1 MSLARLTWRQ
11 FAAHRAVSVALAVV
25 VLLVAFVVTAWPR
38 AVAATNTAQVEHVLS
53 GSTPLQRDVIA
64 VSQSL
69 PDLGPADPVGS
80 TALDAGS
87 EELWGAFVQG
97 LDTLRDAQPE
107 PLRTAL
113 GEPGFTVEDEAR
125 DLPEIPGNDVRFPSG
140 ALKVDPRLAEHATL
154 VAGDWPGPVEAPA
167 PVSGQD
173 GTAVVDA
180 DGTVHVS
187 GRQVL
192 DVVVSAGAAEVLGW
206 SVGDVHELDPLTS
219 VRLTGTFEA
228 VDPDDDYWQH
238 NPYSATP
245 QVVDDINLGRS
256 ARTAMYLD
264 AATADEAFLL
274 DATTRVWFPVTG
286 AGVEADEVA
295 VLLAQLRGFTATPHP
310 VVEDGSFVLTPSS
323 EMTSV
328 LSSLL
333 AQQRASAA
341 ILAVVAVGPLGVTL
355 AVLLLGARLVV
366 SRRRASLA
374 LLRARGGSGA
384 QLRGLM
390 GAEGLALGL
399 PAAAVGAVAAV
410 LAVPAAAGGGAVG
423 PGTFVAAL
431 LVAALPAV
439 LFALTTSPAGLR
451 DARTDLGTTRGRWRV
466 LVEVLV
472 VVLAAVSV
480 VLLLQRGVVVGPV
493 VDPGSGAGPDAV
505 AGAEPG
511 TGTGVDPLLAAAPLL
526 LALATCVVVLRVYPL
541 PVRALE
547 RAFRPRRDLVPFLGA
562 ARAVRDPAGGAV
574 PALALVVGVAVAL
587 FSGVL
592 YSTVRSGVETLAW
605 GTVGAD
611 LRVSGPIMDDEV
623 VERLRAVDGVA
634 EVATVT
640 DAGELPLRAGVSGE
654 RVTVLAVDTDELAAV
669 QAEVPGA
676 HALPD
681 GLGTPGDRLP
691 VVVSGAL
698 SIPAGAQD
706 VTLVA
711 STPADVDVLATSG
724 PVPGLSAQRA
734 FVVVDR
740 DLASEALD
748 VTFRPRV
755 ALLALDDGA
764 DTAAVRAAVSDV
776 LPRSA
781 LASPHEISSEALGSP
796 AAEGMNRAFV
806 VAIVLSGLLCAA
818 AVVMTLMIG
827 APARDR
833 LVAVLRTLGLERR
846 GTRGLVAWEIG
857 PWALAALVV
866 GALLGL
872 AVPALVLAA
881 VDLTPFTGGDAQPS
895 LAVDPALLGLVV
907 GGFVVVV
914 VAAVAA
920 SSALSRR
927 TNLAAELRIGEER

>member
-1 MSLARLTWRQ
+1 MRLARLTWRQ

-53 GSTPLQRDVIA
+53 TSTPLQRDVIT
-64 VSQSL
+64 VSQSA
-69 PDLGPADPVGS
+69 PDLGPAEPAGS
-80 TALDAGS
+80 TGLDAGA
-87 EELWGAFVQG
+87 EEAWGAFVQG
-97 LDTLRDAQPE
+97 LTTLRDDQPE

-113 GEPGFTVEDEAR
+113 GDPAFTIEDEAR
-125 DLPEIPGNDVRFPSG
+125 ALPEVAGNDVRFPSG
-140 ALKVDPRLAEHATL
+140 VLKIDPRLAEHVTL
-154 VAGDWPGPVEAPA
+154 VAGEWPGPVEE
-167 PVSGQD
+167 PVPSGD

-180 DGTVHVS
+180 DGTVHVI
-187 GRQVL
+187 GAQVL
-192 DVVVSAGAAEVLGW
+192 DVVTSAEAADVLGW
-206 SVGDVHELDPLTS
+206 SVGDVHELDALTR

-228 VDPDDDYWQH
+228 VDPADDYWQH
-238 NPYSATP
+238 NPYSAAP
-245 QVVDDINLGRS
+245 QVVDDLNLGRS
-256 ARTAMYLD
+256 ARTALYLD
-264 AATADEAFLL
+264 AATADQAFLL
-274 DATTRVWFPVTG
+274 DPTTRVWYPVTG
-286 AGVEADEVA
+286 AGVEADDVA
-295 VLLAQLRGFTATPHP
+295 PLLAQLRGFTATPHP
-310 VVEDGSFVLTPSS
+310 VVDGGTFVLTPAS
-323 EMTSV
+323 EMTTV

-333 AQQRASAA
+333 AQQRASSA
-341 ILAVVAVGPLGVTL
+341 ILAVVAVGPLGVTV

-366 SRRRASLA
+366 SRRRTSLA
-374 LLRARGGSGA
+374 LLRARGASGV

-399 PAAAVGAVAAV
+399 PAAALGAVAAV
-410 LAVPAAAGGGAVG
+410 LAVPAAAGGGSVG
-423 PGTFVAAL
+423 PGTFVPAL
-431 LVAALPAV
+431 LTALAPAL

-451 DARTDLGTTRGRWRV
+451 DTRADLGTTRSRWRG
-466 LVEVLV
+466 LVELLV
-472 VVLAAVSV
+472 VVAAAVSV
-480 VLLLQRGVVVGPV
+480 VLLLQRGVIVGPGA
-493 VDPGSGAGPDAV
+493 DPSGTTTGAVPAAGP
-505 AGAEPG
+505 
-511 TGTGVDPLLAAAPLL
+511 GVDPLLAAAPLL

-547 RAFRPRRDLVPFLGA
+547 RVFRSRRDLVPFLGA
-562 ARAVRDPAGGAV
+562 ARAVRDPAGGVV

-605 GTVGAD
+605 GAVGAD

-623 VERLRAVDGVA
+623 VDALRAVDGVA

-669 QAEVPGA
+669 QEDVPGA
-676 HALPD
+676 LELPE
-681 GLGTPGDRLP
+681 GLGATGDLLP
-691 VVVSGAL
+691 VVVSDAL

-711 STPADVDVLATSG
+711 STPAAVDVLATSG
-724 PVPGLSAQRA
+724 PVPGLSAPRA

-740 DLASEALD
+740 DRATEALD

-755 ALLALDDGA
+755 ALLALEDGA
-764 DTAAVRAAVSDV
+764 DVAAVRAAVAEV
-776 LPRSA
+776 LPQSA
-781 LASPHEISSEALGSP
+781 ITSPHEISAQALGSP

-818 AVVMTLMIG
+818 AVVMTLMVG

-881 VDLTPFTGGDAQPS
+881 VDLTPFTGGEAQPS
-895 LAVDPALLGLVV
+895 LAIDPALLGLVA

-920 SSALSRR
+920 STALSRR

>member
-1 MSLARLTWRQ
+1 MRLARLTWRQ

-53 GSTPLQRDVIA
+53 TSTPLQRDVIT
-64 VSQSL
+64 VSQSR
-69 PDLGPADPVGS
+69 PDLGPAEPRGS
-80 TALDAGS
+80 TGLDAET
-87 EELWGAFVQG
+87 EEVWGAFAQG
-97 LDTLRDAQPE
+97 LTTLRDAQPE

-113 GEPGFTVEDEAR
+113 GDPAFTIEDEAR
-125 DLPEIPGNDVRFPSG
+125 DLPQIAGNDVRFPSG
-140 ALKVDPRLAEHATL
+140 ALKIDPRLADHVTL
-154 VAGDWPGPVEAPA
+154 VAGEWPGPVEAPA
-167 PVSGQD
+167 PAGPQD
-173 GTAVVDA
+173 GTAAVDA
-180 DGTVHVS
+180 EGSVS
-187 GRQVL
+187 VLGPQVL
-192 DVVVSAGAAEVLGW
+192 DVVASAEAADVLGW
-206 SVGDVHELDPLTS
+206 SVGDVHELDALTS

-228 VDPDDDYWQH
+228 VDPTDDYWQN
-238 NPYSATP
+238 NPYSAAP
-245 QVVDDINLGRS
+245 QVVDDLNMGRS
-256 ARTAMYLD
+256 AKTALYLD

-274 DATTRVWFPVTG
+274 DPTTRVWYPVTG
-286 AGVEADEVA
+286 AGVESDEVA
-295 VLLAQLRGFTATPHP
+295 PLLAQLRGFTATPHP
-310 VVEDGSFVLTPSS
+310 VVEGGTFVLTPSS
-323 EMTSV
+323 EMTTV

-341 ILAVVAVGPLGVTL
+341 ILAVVVVGPLGVTL

-366 SRRRASLA
+366 SRRRTSLA
-374 LLRARGGSGA
+374 LLRARGASGG

-399 PAAAVGAVAAV
+399 PAAAIGAAAAV
-410 LAVPAAAGGGAVG
+410 LAVPAADGGGAVG
-423 PGTFVAAL
+423 PSTFVAAL
-431 LVAALPAV
+431 LAALAPAL

-451 DARTDLGTTRGRWRV
+451 DTRADLGTTRSRWRG

-472 VVLAAVSV
+472 VAAAAVSV
-480 VLLLQRGVVVGPV
+480 VLLLQRGVTVGAAA
-493 VDPGSGAGPDAV
+493 DPSGSS
-505 AGAEPG
+505 AGAAAGAVPAAAPG
-511 TGTGVDPLLAAAPLL
+511 IDPLLAAAPLL
-526 LALATCVVVLRVYPL
+526 LALATCVLVLRVYPL

-547 RAFRPRRDLVPFLGA
+547 RVLRSRRDLVPFLGA
-562 ARAVRDPAGGAV
+562 ARAVRDPAGGVV

-605 GTVGAD
+605 DTVGAD
-611 LRVSGPIMDDEV
+611 VRVSGPIMDDEV
-623 VERLRAVDGVA
+623 VDELRAVDGVA
-634 EVATVT
+634 AVATVT
-640 DAGELPLRAGVSGE
+640 DAGELPLRVGVSGE
-654 RVTVLAVDTDELAAV
+654 RVTVLAVDADELAAV
-669 QAEVPGA
+669 QADVPGA
-676 HALPD
+676 YGLPE
-681 GLGTPGDRLP
+681 GLGASGDLLP
-691 VVVSGAL
+691 VVVSDTL
-698 SIPAGAQD
+698 SIRAGARD

-711 STPADVDVLATSG
+711 STPAEVDVLAASG
-724 PVPGLSAQRA
+724 PVPGLSAPRA

-740 DLASEALD
+740 DRAAEALD

-764 DTAAVRAAVSDV
+764 DVAAVRAAVADV
-776 LPRSA
+776 LPQSA
-781 LASPHEISSEALGSP
+781 ITSPHEISADALGSP
-796 AAEGMNRAFV
+796 AAQGMNRAFV

-895 LAVDPALLGLVV
+895 LAVDPALLGLVA

-914 VAAVAA
+914 VVAVAA
-920 SSALSRR
+920 STALSRR